1 MKRNENQSQPCR
13 IYDKS
18 LRQWF
23 EVPKEYYEEFDK
35 KRTAF
40 RKREQYHGR
49 CCCPR
54 EKWWLCDMFCEDCE
68 YRRAGNLLSLDAP
81 EGDGSVTLLDL
92 QEAEG
97 PRMEDDIADR
107 MLLEQLIAKLREL
120 DPESET
126 IIQLWLDHPEGISD
140 RKIAEALGRPQRT
153 FADQMKKYRTEL
165 RKIYGH

>member
-1 MKRNENQSQPCR
+1 MKRNENQSQPYR

-40 RKREQYHGR
+40 RKREQYHRR

-68 YRRAGNLLSLDAP
+68 YRRAGDLLSLDAP

-92 QEAEG
+92 QETEG
-97 PRMEDDIADR
+97 PRMEDIITDR
-107 MLLEQLIAKLREL
+107 MLLDRLFTKLREL
-120 DPESET
+120 DPEADT
-126 IIQLWLDHPEGISD
+126 IIQLWIDHPEGISD
-140 RKIAEALGRPQRT
+140 RKIAEALGRRQRT
-153 FADQMKKYRTEL
+153 FADQMKRIRTEL
-165 RKIYGH
+165 RKISGN